1 MRATRTFTAKLA
13 AIAAL
18 VVASAVAL
26 SGCAGLG
33 NSTTTVTPKH
43 EILYREL
50 ETYPSIHVDAN
61 LTYETVDG
69 TALRLDICLPNVAT
83 GTTVTPRPAILSL
96 HGGSWAHGDKSE
108 VDWRSICQWLAYNG
122 YVGASVDYRLAPQ
135 NVYPDAIR
143 DVEHAVEWLRQSA
156 QVARFAIDPTRIG
169 VFGGSAGGNL
179 AALLGTLG
187 TGPLTSGHR
196 VAAVAELSGM
206 SNLTQTGEELPAFYP
221 YIESYL
227 GCATLASCVPAR
239 AASPLFHVDASDP
252 PFFIGHSSNERIPLS
267 QSTKFVAALRAVGDT
282 VRFVEVTGHE
292 HSIAMLDAA
301 MRARIISFFRAT
313 LGNPQAK

>member
-1 MRATRTFTAKLA
+1 MRASSRFPAKLA
-13 AIAAL
+13 AIVALTVAA
-18 VVASAVAL
+18 AVAL
-26 SGCAGLG
+26 SACSGLP
-33 NSTTTVTPKH
+33 NSTTTVSPKH

-50 ETYPSIHVDAN
+50 DTYPSIRVDAN
-61 LTYETVDG
+61 LTYESADG
-69 TALRLDICLPNVAT
+69 VTEKLDVCLPNVAK
-83 GTTVTPRPAILSL
+83 GAAGTPRPAILSL

-122 YVGASVDYRLAPQ
+122 YVGVSVNYRLAPQ
-135 NVYPDAIR
+135 NIYPDAIQ

-156 QVARFAIDPTRIG
+156 QVSRFAIDPTKIG

-206 SNLTQTGEELPAFYP
+206 SNLTQSGEELPAFYP

-227 GCATLASCVPAR
+227 GCATLASCVPAK
-239 AASPLFHVDASDP
+239 AASPLFHVDSSDP
-252 PFFIGHSSNERIPLS
+252 PFFIGHSTNERIPLS
-267 QSTKFVAALRAVGDT
+267 QSTKFVAALRAAGDT
-282 VRFVEVTGHE
+282 VKFVEVTGHE

-313 LGNPQAK
+313 LGDPRG